1 MKWRQKWL
9 SHLNAKFPWKKEVA
23 WGSGILDHPYITL
36 RSHIHTQRY
45 LSAPGDTWAIRNPT
59 AFPFIMQ
66 NASCYDTSV
75 KPSLIMKTV
84 LSPYLGWAPLALLH
98 TDIPLPITHT
108 HTHTHTHS
116 LFLSSLLPPHC
127 LLHLSPHQPST
138 GFKWP
143 ATITPLL
150 WQKTNHKVL

>member
-36 RSHIHTQRY
+36 RSH
-45 LSAPGDTWAIRNPT
+45 
-59 AFPFIMQ
+59 
-66 NASCYDTSV
+66 
-75 KPSLIMKTV
+75 
-84 LSPYLGWAPLALLH
+84 
-98 TDIPLPITHT
+98 THT
-108 HTHTHTHS
+108 HRGISLPQGRESHKEPYSLSFHHAECILLWYLCEAFLDYENRGLSLPGVGTPGSAAHRHTPPHHTHTYS
-116 LFLSSLLPPHC
+116 LFHSSLLPPHC

-150 WQKTNHKVL
+150 WQRPITKSCKAP